1 MKKTLFWVIV
11 AFAVATCLFLAF
23 ALPEPVENVEDD
35 ALGEPRSFVF
45 HYGFTVEDV
54 PSDSKNVKAWIPV
67 PQSGDHQT
75 IGAVRVSDGL
85 GYEVVREAV
94 HGNRFIVV
102 DLPNGASSP
111 RPDEI
116 VVSYRVDRIPDRTM
130 SADGQSTK
138 RSNGELARYLR
149 PNQLIPLEGAI
160 ALEAKR
166 VAGTGTDPLTQARAL
181 YDNIV
186 ATVRYDKSGT
196 GWGRGDAVYACDER
210 AGNCTDFHSL
220 FIAEA
225 RSLGIPAR
233 FVMGFPIP
241 EDAPEGTVGGYHCW
255 AEFYVED
262 HGWVPV
268 DASEAH
274 KHPGKREAF
283 FGGLDAN
290 RVAVTLGRDIT
301 IPGTNGEPFNY
312 VIYPHVE
319 IDGKAHDAVTTRFSY
334 EAATPN
340 G

>member
-1 MKKTLFWVIV
+1 MKKTLFWVITLFVV
-11 AFAVATCLFLAF
+11 AASLVLAYT
-23 ALPEPVENVEDD
+23 LPSIEEVEDD
-35 ALGEPRSFVF
+35 ALGGPRSFIF
-45 HYGFTVEDV
+45 HYGFTVENV
-54 PSDSKNVKAWIPV
+54 PSDSRTVKAWIPV
-67 PQSGDHQT
+67 PQTDDHQT
-75 IGAVRVSDGL
+75 VGAIQVSDGL
-85 GYEVVREAV
+85 SYEIVNETE
-94 HGNRFIVV
+94 HGNRFVLL
-102 DLPNGASSP
+102 DLPNGENTRGSI
-111 RPDEI
+111 ET
-116 VVSYRVDRIPDRTM
+116 VVSYRVDRIPNRTI
-130 SADGQSTK
+130 SANGHFPK
-138 RSNGELARYLR
+138 PSNGELARYLR

-160 ALEAKR
+160 ALEAKQ
-166 VAGTGTDPLTQARAL
+166 VAGTRTDPLAQARAL

-186 ATVRYDKSGT
+186 ATVRYDKSGS

-241 EDAPEGTVGGYHCW
+241 KDAPEGTVGGYHCW
-255 AEFYVED
+255 AEFYAEC

-274 KHPGKREAF
+274 KHSSKHEAF
-283 FGGLDAN
+283 FGGLDAD

-301 IPGTNGEPFNY
+301 IPGTHGEPFNY

-319 IDGKAHDAVTTRFSY
+319 IDGKRHHAVTTRFSY
-334 EAATPN
+334 KPAPS